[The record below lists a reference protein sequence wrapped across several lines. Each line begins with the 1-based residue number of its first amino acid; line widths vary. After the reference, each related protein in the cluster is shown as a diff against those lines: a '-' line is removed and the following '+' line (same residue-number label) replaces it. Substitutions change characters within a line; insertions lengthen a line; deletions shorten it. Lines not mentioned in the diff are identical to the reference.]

1 MIFIK
6 KKKKV
11 ISFLVSGNGSN
22 FKAVAEKIK
31 NGYIN
36 GKTGIVISTSQD
48 APALKKS
55 EELGI
60 PSVIIDHKHFA
71 SKKDYEAEMIKIL
84 KDFKTDLIITAGYMR
99 ILSPD
104 FIMHF
109 QNRIINI
116 HPSLLPSFPGK
127 SAQQQ
132 ALDYGVKITGCTSH
146 FIDEGTD
153 TGPVIMQAPVSV
165 DYEDNINTLSAK
177 ILSEEHRIL
186 ADSVKLFC
194 EDRLI
199 IKNRRVKIKK

>member
-1 MIFIK
+1 MIFNK
-6 KKKKV
+6 KKKKI

-22 FKAVAEKIK
+22 FKAVAVKIK
-31 NGYIN
+31 SGYIN
-36 GKTGIVISTSQD
+36 GENGIVISSSPD

-60 PSVIIDHKHFA
+60 QSIIINPEHYT
-71 SKKDYEAEMIKIL
+71 SKKEYEEEMIKIL
-84 KDFKTDLIITAGYMR
+84 KEFNTDLIITAGYMR

-104 FIMHF
+104 FIKIF
-109 QNRIINI
+109 KDRIINI

-153 TGPVIMQAPVSV
+153 TGPVIMQVPVSI
-165 DYEDNINTLSAK
+165 DIDDNISTLSAK
-177 ILSEEHRIL
+177 ILTEEHKIL
-186 ADSVKLFC
+186 SESARLFC
-194 EDRLI
+194 EDKLVI
-199 IKNRRVKIKK
+199 INKKVKIQS